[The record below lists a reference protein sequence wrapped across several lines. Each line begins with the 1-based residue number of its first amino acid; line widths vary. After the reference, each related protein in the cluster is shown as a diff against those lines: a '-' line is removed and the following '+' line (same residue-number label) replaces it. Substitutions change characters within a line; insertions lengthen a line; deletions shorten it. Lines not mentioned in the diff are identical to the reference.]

1 MANSDNSEEEMG
13 TPDVGTVLV
22 TVLVEEKLAK
32 ASSGREWSSWL
43 TVGGGTV
50 WHGSKG
56 IEAREWSGWS
66 HSTHS

>member
-32 ASSGREWSSWL
+32 EEKETL
-43 TVGGGTV
+43 EDP
-50 WHGSKG
+50 GSILPAALDHVVILK
-56 IEAREWSGWS
+56 
-66 HSTHS
+66 